1 MIINNE
7 VKAKKLNQEVKQL
20 NQENKSLSSVVG
32 IRISNV
38 QLEQLK
44 SEARKEKRSIS
55 NLIKSKL
62 F

>member
-44 SEARKEKRSIS
+44 SEARKQKRSIS